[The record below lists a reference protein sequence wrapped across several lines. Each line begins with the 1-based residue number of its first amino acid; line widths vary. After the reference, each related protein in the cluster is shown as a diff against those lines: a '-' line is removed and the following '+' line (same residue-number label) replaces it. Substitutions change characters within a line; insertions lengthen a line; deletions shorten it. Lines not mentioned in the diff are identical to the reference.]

1 MTEQSTYS
9 QSPMGRMGEPPSGPL
24 DYVIVAIAVVFVAA
38 AAIQTVRR
46 LIHPGEDAPDHIKRS
61 VLLDDPDPQC
71 LGGPGGV
78 VGVCPRSRTDQSR
91 SAKRCI
97 DVPRSGARAL

>member
-61 VLLDDPDPQC
+61 VLLDDPDPRC

-78 VGVCPRSRTDQSR
+78 VGVCPPESNRPVEEREALHR
-91 SAKRCI
+91 
-97 DVPRSGARAL
+97 RAAERR